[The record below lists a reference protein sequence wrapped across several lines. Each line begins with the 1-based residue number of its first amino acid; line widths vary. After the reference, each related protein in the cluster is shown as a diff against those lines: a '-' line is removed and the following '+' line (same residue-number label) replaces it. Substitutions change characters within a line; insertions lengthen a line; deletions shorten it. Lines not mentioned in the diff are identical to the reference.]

1 MATNKNPFVKAHYEK
16 IALNKTNEQKLRA
29 AYKAAARDVKQQLDT
44 LKMINPSDSLK
55 KVYLDNLTRDINKSI
70 DSLNRVV
77 QNTIQD
83 AGIKAGNIAVDA
95 GNSLMKQ
102 AGLTITGA
110 YSYVPRQEV
119 FNIVSGKL
127 YGQGW
132 NLSQAIWKSGSKM
145 KSDIEKVVGVG
156 LAGNKPIKDIA
167 DDLVKY
173 VDPTARKP
181 WDWNKVYPG
190 TATQVDYNAQRL
202 ARTMIQHSFQRSLV
216 QSQRYNPFCNGIIWY
231 SVGIHGRTCEL
242 CLERDGQVFPVKD
255 LPLDHPNGL
264 CYFEPALWKMND
276 IADRLGDWVNGK
288 EDAAIETYITKG
300 LGLKKSAPEA
310 KRAITNQR
318 NYVRRRLKQ
327 KEKSGGHKVVNG
339 KDISG
344 TWTRR
349 SDKFAFEIEDI
360 INAQG
365 FDGLPRVVSAEE
377 FEAAVKE
384 SKFIAQRTYS
394 AESQEILEAY
404 REQLYKGKWYVDCGT
419 GGAQYG
425 QGMYCAA
432 DYTGALSKG
441 IRAEMKHYQNLGLDR
456 LGEISQNDLK
466 QILQH
471 QKDKADDILKQYKA
485 GKLGKE
491 EGLKLYRE
499 VKDMSANEYLAT
511 YMKESK
517 IQGARAYTETFTLAK
532 DAKIISYD
540 DIVKEYEKYR
550 TPYSYEVRKKQAI
563 KEVFQDL
570 KLTKS
575 QEKAYKSALK
585 YYQTGLGGGAKQY
598 EELKNFVDFDDLSN
612 RVYER
617 AQALPKAP
625 IQDMGSFA
633 ASKGYDAIN
642 AGGHGE
648 SGSYTV
654 ILNRTKLIIRQ
665 P

>member
-55 KVYLDNLTRDINKSI
+55 KVYLENLTRDINKSI

-83 AGIKAGNIAVDA
+83 AGIKAGSIAVDA

-276 IADRLGDWVNGK
+276 IADRLGDWVNGN

-310 KRAITNQR
+310 KRAIEKVKTKASPTAKKTTKTSAAKTAKATKNKPFNASDFIDENFKNLKKKVVQSQKTKEAGEEIWGKLRQRMLTLEEDHLKYMSTGDKHLKAILPSTDGDAFYRPGKSTITMNLTKDLTNPRGEFTTFFHEYGHLLDDHAVGKKNTYFFTDSGKFREKLYSSLEKEYNKLLSTNKYTKGELQSP
-318 NYVRRRLKQ
+318 VRRKLFANDSSDGVQ
-327 KEKSGGHKVVNG
+327 
-339 KDISG
+339 DIISG
-344 TWTRR
+344 L
-349 SDKFAFEIEDI
+349 SMNK
-360 INAQG
+360 N
-365 FDGLPRVVSAEE
+365 RVKWGHSTEYWEKKGQQKGV
-377 FEAAVKE
+377 
-384 SKFIAQRTYS
+384 
-394 AESQEILEAY
+394 ILETMAHFNVAMADPRAAKYFEDYFPESY
-404 REQLYKGKWYVDCGT
+404 RLMKEQMQSY
-419 GGAQYG
+419 
-425 QGMYCAA
+425 
-432 DYTGALSKG
+432 
-441 IRAEMKHYQNLGLDR
+441 
-456 LGEISQNDLK
+456 LK
-466 QILQH
+466 N
-471 QKDKADDILKQYKA
+471 K
-485 GKLGKE
+485 
-491 EGLKLYRE
+491 GLK
-499 VKDMSANEYLAT
+499 
-511 YMKESK
+511 
-517 IQGARAYTETFTLAK
+517 
-532 DAKIISYD
+532 
-540 DIVKEYEKYR
+540 
-550 TPYSYEVRKKQAI
+550 
-563 KEVFQDL
+563 
-570 KLTKS
+570 
-575 QEKAYKSALK
+575 
-585 YYQTGLGGGAKQY
+585 
-598 EELKNFVDFDDLSN
+598 
-612 RVYER
+612 
-617 AQALPKAP
+617 
-625 IQDMGSFA
+625 
-633 ASKGYDAIN
+633 
-642 AGGHGE
+642 
-648 SGSYTV
+648 
-654 ILNRTKLIIRQ
+654 
-665 P
+665 

>member
-55 KVYLDNLTRDINKSI
+55 KVYLENLTRDINKSI

-83 AGIKAGNIAVDA
+83 AGVKAGSIAVDA

-167 DDLVKY
+167 DDLMKY

-181 WDWNKVYPG
+181 WDWSKVYPG
-190 TATQVDYNAQRL
+190 TAAKVDYNAQRL

-264 CYFEPALWKMND
+264 CYFEPALWKMDD
-276 IADRLGDWVNGK
+276 IADRLGDWVNGN

-310 KRAITNQR
+310 KKAIEKVKTKASPTAKKTTKTSAAKTAKATKNKPFNASDFIDENFKNLKKKVIQSQKTEEAGEEIWGKLRQHMLTLDEDHLKYMSTGDKHLKAILPSTNGR
-318 NYVRRRLKQ
+318 SFYRHSNGTITMDFVKDLTNSKGEFSTFFHEYGHLLDHNAAGKKHTYFFTDSEKFRKTLYSSLEKEYNKMCKKGKLLPEIRSDLLKSNSS
-327 KEKSGGHKVVNG
+327 SGVQDIISGVSMNENRVKWGHSTEYWIG
-339 KDISG
+339 KDQQKG
-344 TWTRR
+344 VVLETVAHFNTAMANPQAA
-349 SDKFAFEIEDI
+349 KYFEEY
-360 INAQG
+360 
-365 FDGLPRVVSAEE
+365 FP
-377 FEAAVKE
+377 E
-384 SKFIAQRTYS
+384 S
-394 AESQEILEAY
+394 
-404 REQLYKGKWYVDCGT
+404 YKL
-419 GGAQYG
+419 
-425 QGMYCAA
+425 M
-432 DYTGALSKG
+432 
-441 IRAEMKHYQNLGLDR
+441 
-456 LGEISQNDLK
+456 
-466 QILQH
+466 
-471 QKDKADDILKQYKA
+471 
-485 GKLGKE
+485 KE
-491 EGLKLYRE
+491 EMQSYLKNKGLK
-499 VKDMSANEYLAT
+499 
-511 YMKESK
+511 
-517 IQGARAYTETFTLAK
+517 
-532 DAKIISYD
+532 
-540 DIVKEYEKYR
+540 
-550 TPYSYEVRKKQAI
+550 
-563 KEVFQDL
+563 
-570 KLTKS
+570 
-575 QEKAYKSALK
+575 
-585 YYQTGLGGGAKQY
+585 
-598 EELKNFVDFDDLSN
+598 
-612 RVYER
+612 
-617 AQALPKAP
+617 
-625 IQDMGSFA
+625 
-633 ASKGYDAIN
+633 
-642 AGGHGE
+642 
-648 SGSYTV
+648 
-654 ILNRTKLIIRQ
+654 
-665 P
+665 

>member
-29 AYKAAARDVKQQLDT
+29 AYKAAARDVKQQLNT

-55 KVYLDNLTRDINKSI
+55 KVYLENLTKDISKSI

-83 AGIKAGNIAVDA
+83 AGIKAGGIAVDA

-110 YSYVPRQEV
+110 YSYIPRQEV

-264 CYFEPALWKMND
+264 CYFEPALWKMDD
-276 IADRLGDWVNGK
+276 IADRLGDWVNGN

-310 KRAITNQR
+310 KKAIEKAKTKASPTAKKTTKTSAAKATKNKPFNASDFIDENFKNLKKKVIQSQKTKEAGEEIWGKLRQRMLTLEEDHLKYMSTGDKHLKAIIPSTNGRSFYSHNKGTITMDFVKDLTNPKGEFTTFFHEYGHLLDWNAVGKERTVFFTGNSDFNKKLYYSFRKEYDSLVGDYGVLKDEVRTVLR
-318 NYVRRRLKQ
+318 NDDA
-327 KEKSGGHKVVNG
+327 SNG
-339 KDISG
+339 VQDIISG
-344 TWTRR
+344 LSFGHNNILWGHSRIYWETHGTRGVP
-349 SDKFAFEIEDI
+349 SEALAHFNAAMANPQAAKYFEDYFPESYK
-360 INAQG
+360 
-365 FDGLPRVVSAEE
+365 LM
-377 FEAAVKE
+377 KE
-384 SKFIAQRTYS
+384 
-394 AESQEILEAY
+394 
-404 REQLYKGKWYVDCGT
+404 
-419 GGAQYG
+419 
-425 QGMYCAA
+425 
-432 DYTGALSKG
+432 
-441 IRAEMKHYQNLGLDR
+441 EMKSY
-456 LGEISQNDLK
+456 LK
-466 QILQH
+466 N
-471 QKDKADDILKQYKA
+471 K
-485 GKLGKE
+485 
-491 EGLKLYRE
+491 GLK
-499 VKDMSANEYLAT
+499 
-511 YMKESK
+511 
-517 IQGARAYTETFTLAK
+517 
-532 DAKIISYD
+532 
-540 DIVKEYEKYR
+540 
-550 TPYSYEVRKKQAI
+550 
-563 KEVFQDL
+563 
-570 KLTKS
+570 
-575 QEKAYKSALK
+575 
-585 YYQTGLGGGAKQY
+585 
-598 EELKNFVDFDDLSN
+598 
-612 RVYER
+612 
-617 AQALPKAP
+617 
-625 IQDMGSFA
+625 
-633 ASKGYDAIN
+633 
-642 AGGHGE
+642 
-648 SGSYTV
+648 
-654 ILNRTKLIIRQ
+654 
-665 P
+665 